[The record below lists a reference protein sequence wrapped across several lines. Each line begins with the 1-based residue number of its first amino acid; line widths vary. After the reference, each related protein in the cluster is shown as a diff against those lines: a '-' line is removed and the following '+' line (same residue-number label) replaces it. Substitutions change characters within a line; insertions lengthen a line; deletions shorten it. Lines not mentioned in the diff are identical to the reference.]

1 MTGCEERKG
10 CDRKKRGSERLEEA
24 SHLRF
29 LILHNKG
36 VLGWLEGL
44 EGLPPRRGLRR
55 VAALN
60 DHLRAPPEVTLFWWC
75 GDTCTRDYLNF
86 QQRSSIP
93 VTSFLPSFL
102 GLQLSTPL
110 APHVLP
116 YVITECQN
124 SDTFSR

>member
-10 CDRKKRGSERLEEA
+10 CDRKKRGSERLKEA

-60 DHLRAPPEVTLFWWC
+60 DHLLAPPEVTLFWWC
-75 GDTCTRDYLNF
+75 GDTCTHDYLNF

-102 GLQLSTPL
+102 SWLATLHPFGTPC
-110 APHVLP
+110 
-116 YVITECQN
+116 VITECQN